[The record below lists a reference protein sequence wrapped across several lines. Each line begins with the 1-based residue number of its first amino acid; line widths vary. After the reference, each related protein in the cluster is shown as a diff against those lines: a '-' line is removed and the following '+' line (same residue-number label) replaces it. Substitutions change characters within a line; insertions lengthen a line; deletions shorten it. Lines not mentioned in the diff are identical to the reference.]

1 MFISRRKDYLTIMF
15 IKITSY
21 VWLWALGFTVVVLFF
36 SNLSIDISNATINA
50 NEGTINDID
59 GQIQQIFIAKL
70 ISSQEIPFVNTNA
83 MGIAL
88 FKESLL
94 KNGTLEYEL
103 VLNDIKDI
111 TRIYIDFNNTIPLKE
126 IYSNPIIPDICCLSS
141 EASKPENF
149 YLNGIVEDDINITPL
164 DLIKNGITLQAN
176 DDTPGNTFDSNQ
188 PTTETLMSNNM
199 SNNLTGLF
207 ESGLVFITVETKF
220 HPTGE
225 IRGQIID
232 KVQILE

>member
-1 MFISRRKDYLTIMF
+1 M
-15 IKITSY
+15 
-21 VWLWALGFTVVVLFF
+21 GVLFF
-36 SNLSIDISNATINA
+36 SNLSINILNATVNA
-50 NEGTINDID
+50 NERIINYID
-59 GQIQQIFIAKL
+59 GQIHQIFIAKL
-70 ISSQEIPFVNTNA
+70 TGSQEIPFVNTDA

-111 TRIYIDFNNTIPLKE
+111 TRIYIDFNNTLPLKE

-141 EASKPENF
+141 EASEPGNV
-149 YLNGIVEDDINITPL
+149 YLRGIVEDKINITPF
-164 DLIKNGITLQAN
+164 DLIRNGIPSQVN
-176 DDTPGNTFDSNQ
+176 DDTPGNTFNSNQ
-188 PTTETLMSNNM
+188 PIGETLTSNIK

-220 HPTGE
+220 HPTE
-225 IRGQIID
+225 EVRGQIID

>member
-1 MFISRRKDYLTIMF
+1 MF

-21 VWLWALGFTVVVLFF
+21 VWLWAFGFTVAILFF
-36 SNLSIDISNATINA
+36 SNLSVNIANATINA
-50 NEGTINDID
+50 TERTINYND
-59 GQIQQIFIAKL
+59 GQIQQVFIAKL
-70 ISSQEIPFVNTNA
+70 TGSQEIPFVNTDA
-83 MGIAL
+83 MGTAL

-111 TRIYIDFNNTIPLKE
+111 ARIYIDFNNTILLKE

-141 EASKPENF
+141 EASEPENF
-149 YLNGIVEDDINITPL
+149 YLNGIIENDINITPL
-164 DLIKNGITLQAN
+164 DLIKNGIPLQVN
-176 DDTPGNTFDSNQ
+176 DDTPSNTFDSNQ
-188 PTTETLMSNNM
+188 PIIETLISNNK
-199 SNNLTGLF
+199 SNNLIGLF
-207 ESGLVFITVETKF
+207 ESGLVFVAVETKF

-225 IRGQIID
+225 IRGQIVD

>member
-1 MFISRRKDYLTIMF
+1 
-15 IKITSY
+15 
-21 VWLWALGFTVVVLFF
+21 
-36 SNLSIDISNATINA
+36 
-50 NEGTINDID
+50 
-59 GQIQQIFIAKL
+59 
-70 ISSQEIPFVNTNA
+70 

-94 KNGTLEYEL
+94 KNDTLEYEL

-141 EASKPENF
+141 EASEPENF

-164 DLIKNGITLQAN
+164 DLIKNGIPLQVNN
-176 DDTPGNTFDSNQ
+176 DIPVNTFDSNQ
-188 PTTETLMSNNM
+188 PTIETLMYNNK

-207 ESGLVFITVETKF
+207 ESGLVFITVETKLQ
-220 HPTGE
+220 PTGE

-232 KVQILE
+232 EVQILE